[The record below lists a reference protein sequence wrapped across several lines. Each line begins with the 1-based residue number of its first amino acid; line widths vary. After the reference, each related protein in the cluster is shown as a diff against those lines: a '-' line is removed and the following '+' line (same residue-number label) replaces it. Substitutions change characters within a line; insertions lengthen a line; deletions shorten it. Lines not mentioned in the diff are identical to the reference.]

1 MVCSRIHL
9 GVGFFLNLELK
20 KRYFIFFGFFFGIL
34 SILYGLTASNKKEI
48 FISENEISSLISSW
62 TNQMGRQPNNDE
74 VTRIINNLINEEV
87 LYREA
92 LVLGLDKDDIIIK
105 RRLAQKINFL
115 KSGQFSFNQSEKE
128 LMSYY
133 QKNRDNYKEVIKY
146 SFSHIFFSKDNDGA
160 NRANLFFQDQNGNLD
175 NLSGDP
181 YLLGN
186 NFFDR
191 TLSQIDTDFGYNF
204 SKNFLN
210 KEINKWYGPYESTH
224 GNHII
229 IIKNIVPE
237 NVLEFE
243 EIKEEVVKNYIQK
256 EKLIEMNKYI
266 SSLKDKYKITIQN
279 YEN

>member
-1 MVCSRIHL
+1 
-9 GVGFFLNLELK
+9 
-20 KRYFIFFGFFFGIL
+20 
-34 SILYGLTASNKKEI
+34 
-48 FISENEISSLISSW
+48 
-62 TNQMGRQPNNDE
+62 MGRQPNNDE
-74 VTRIINNLINEEV
+74 VTRIINNLVNEEV

-92 LVLGLDKDDIIIK
+92 LVLGLDKDDLIIK
-105 RRLAQKINFL
+105 RRLAQKIDFL
-115 KSGQFSFNQSEKE
+115 KSGQFSIIPSEKE
-128 LMSYY
+128 LMSYH
-133 QKNRDNYKEVIKY
+133 QKNRENYKEAIKY

-160 NRANLFFQDQNGNLD
+160 NRANLFFQEQDGNLG

-181 YLLGN
+181 HLLGN

-191 TLSQIDTDFGYNF
+191 TLSQIDIDFGYNF

-243 EIKEEVVKNYIQK
+243 EIKEEVLKNYIQK
-256 EKLIEMNKYI
+256 EKLIEMNKYTA
-266 SSLKDKYKITIQN
+266 SLKEKYKITIQN